1 MIYRFTVTIIL
12 SVILFTAGAQSAET
26 AGEYMSLLANQETEL
41 SEKYLNYMSEV
52 AHGNRARKS
61 ERKRQELISE
71 IKQSLSMANKLR
83 PYKGD
88 ASLRDAYKKYWDVLL
103 KVFTEDYHKIVNME
117 EIAEQSYDAM
127 EAYLLAKEKAGEVL
141 SLENEKVRVAY
152 KEFALKNNIRLVDTD
167 SKMSRKLRQVGDFN
181 VYYNKLYLIFFKS
194 YKQEGYVTKA
204 VNEKDINAI
213 EQNRVTLQKFAEEG
227 LGKLDTLR
235 AFKGD
240 GSLITACRKV
250 LEFHK
255 SEAVKDIPVQ
265 SEFVLKQSEFEKIQK
280 AFTAKPESK
289 RTKDDVVNYNKAIDD
304 YNAAIV
310 IFNKSNQTLNA
321 SQSKVLENWNNSSK
335 RFMELHVPR

>member
-12 SVILFTAGAQSAET
+12 SIIVFTARAQSAET
-26 AGEYMSLLANQETEL
+26 ASDYMSLLSNQETEL

-52 AHGNRARKS
+52 AHGHRARKS

-71 IKQSLSMANKLR
+71 IKQSISMANKLR

-103 KVFTEDYHKIVNME
+103 KVFNEDYHKIVNME
-117 EIAEQSYDAM
+117 EIAEQSYDDM
-127 EAYLLAKEKAGEVL
+127 EAYLLAKEKADEVL
-141 SLENEKVRVAY
+141 SLEHEKVRVAY
-152 KEFALKNNIRLVDTD
+152 KEFALKNNIRLVDSD
-167 SKMSRKLRQVGDFN
+167 SKMSK
-181 VYYNKLYLIFFKS
+181 KLYLIFFKS

-204 VNEKDINAI
+204 VNDKDINAI

-227 LGKLDTLR
+227 LSRLDTTK

-255 SEAVKDIPVQ
+255 SEAIKDVPVQ

-289 RTKDDVVNYNKAIDD
+289 RTKDDVVHYNKAIDD

-310 IFNKSNQTLNA
+310 TFNKSNQTLNA
-321 SQSKVLENWNNSSK
+321 NQSKVLENWNNSSK